1 MSEQITL
8 SDLRPGG
15 TLFALDDNKEVY
27 SQRIRGVYI
36 VTDQATIPLYE
47 VGRHVFTS
55 SKQAAEH
62 AASERARF
70 IIQRKR
76 SKKIIAE
83 REGSQ

>member
-1 MSEQITL
+1 MTL

-15 TLFALDDNKEVY
+15 QLFALDDNNEVY

-36 VTDQATIPLYE
+36 VTNQATIPLYE

-62 AASERARF
+62 AVNERARY

-76 SKKIIAE
+76 K
-83 REGSQ
+83 RR